1 MKKPER
7 LFRQDGGS
15 GGSESFGQLFQK
27 EKRELSEKLEQGLP
41 IVHRKFKELVPNL
54 NIPDNSPQIKT
65 ALLVL
70 ACHYFADRLIDQIGE
85 RNNLL
90 KIIYRDELT
99 NVATSHVVVMEFRA
113 IRDLR
118 ISITKAVGDSSTI
131 FTELIDMVSEVVEQV
146 SPSD

>member
-99 NVATSHVVVMEFRA
+99 NVATSQAVVMDFRA
-113 IRDLR
+113 VRDLR
-118 ISITKAVGDSSTI
+118 MGVQEAIKDSKAV
-131 FTELIDMVSEVVEQV
+131 FVKLISMIEEVVG
-146 SPSD
+146 